1 MQHSDYGNV
10 GIPVHN
16 MLDCS
21 EQTCIFNVTRCTIV
35 VSFMEQQERVMMSV
49 CGAPENL
56 CNTVDIARQ
65 IIEDKIRFDA
75 CMQDTV
81 MQI

>member
-1 MQHSDYGNV
+1 MNV
-10 GIPVHN
+10 AIPVHHN
-16 MLDCS
+16 VLD
-21 EQTCIFNVTRCTIV
+21 CTIV
-35 VSFMEQQERVMMSV
+35 ISFMEQQERVMMSV
-49 CGAPENL
+49 WGAPENL
-56 CNTVDIARQ
+56 CDAMDIARQ

>member
-1 MQHSDYGNV
+1 MNV
-10 GIPVHN
+10 AIPVHHN
-16 MLDCS
+16 VLD
-21 EQTCIFNVTRCTIV
+21 CTIV
-35 VSFMEQQERVMMSV
+35 INSFMEQQERVMMSV

-56 CNTVDIARQ
+56 CNAVDIARQ